1 MDEDETSFSATQFE
15 ESMTRIHED
24 LGMEVPTWLQ
34 N

>member
-1 MDEDETSFSATQFE
+1 MDEDEAFSATQFE